1 MTKPIVP
8 MQTADEKGEDIAQQL
23 SEARHAL
30 AIQAEEIR
38 KLRKINLALIERVE
52 ETGAGG
58 SAPYAAF
65 EHAAVLAEQVR
76 ERTAKLSH
84 TSEALQ
90 RSNASLRRAN
100 QAASLAHRRLVDA
113 IESISDAFVLFD
125 ASHKIRLFNHRFRE
139 YWHDLGLKVEVGMP
153 RSRLQLQ
160 AQEYALVQ
168 QWAHDSETRS
178 RVYQLTNGRWIQLS
192 ERLTGDGGR
201 VLLYTDITALKR
213 SEDKSRQRLQQA
225 KQAAEQ
231 ANLSKTKFLAAVSH
245 DLVQPLNAARLFHAA
260 MQDQEMPAKLAQ
272 LVDSAGRSLAD
283 VEHLLRTLIDISKL
297 DAGALQ
303 VKKEVVFLPAFIA
316 NLDEQHQPLA
326 QQKQREFR
334 SHAQS
339 LWVETDPAL
348 LSRLLRNLLSNAFRY
363 TDVDGRVVLGCRR
376 GTDST
381 GQGYVDV
388 QVLDNGC
395 GFNSDERTRIF
406 NEFHR
411 LPGAH
416 RHSENGLGLGLA
428 IVERLSHLLE
438 HPLQV
443 RSTPGRGSCFTVR
456 LPLLEGAARE
466 LDGIATVT
474 SDDPDRWLRTQ
485 SVSVADLA
493 HSSASKAVAV
503 IDNDPAVCRAMQ
515 SLLEGW
521 GYVVVTFEEPPV
533 APAGFDLIILDYH
546 LHEDEQGQVV
556 TGLDVLNTWQSGGY
570 SLPPTMMITAN
581 HSKSLAQ
588 VLQRRKIALLHKP
601 VRPAKLRA
609 LLQHLLNNHKIND

>member
-1 MTKPIVP
+1 MTNPAVP
-8 MQTADEKGEDIAQQL
+8 TQTADEKGEDVSQQL
-23 SEARHAL
+23 IEARRAL
-30 AIQAEEIR
+30 AVQAEEIR

-153 RSRLQLQ
+153 RARLQLQ

-168 QWAHDSETRS
+168 QWAHDTETRS

-260 MQDQEMPAKLAQ
+260 MQDQQMPAKLAR
-272 LVDSAGRSLAD
+272 LVDSAVIQYLNI
-283 VEHLLRTLIDISKL
+283 HITL
-297 DAGALQ
+297 
-303 VKKEVVFLPAFIA
+303 P
-316 NLDEQHQPLA
+316 
-326 QQKQREFR
+326 R
-334 SHAQS
+334 
-339 LWVETDPAL
+339 
-348 LSRLLRNLLSNAFRY
+348 
-363 TDVDGRVVLGCRR
+363 
-376 GTDST
+376 
-381 GQGYVDV
+381 
-388 QVLDNGC
+388 
-395 GFNSDERTRIF
+395 
-406 NEFHR
+406 
-411 LPGAH
+411 
-416 RHSENGLGLGLA
+416 
-428 IVERLSHLLE
+428 
-438 HPLQV
+438 
-443 RSTPGRGSCFTVR
+443 
-456 LPLLEGAARE
+456 
-466 LDGIATVT
+466 
-474 SDDPDRWLRTQ
+474 
-485 SVSVADLA
+485 
-493 HSSASKAVAV
+493 
-503 IDNDPAVCRAMQ
+503 
-515 SLLEGW
+515 
-521 GYVVVTFEEPPV
+521 
-533 APAGFDLIILDYH
+533 
-546 LHEDEQGQVV
+546 
-556 TGLDVLNTWQSGGY
+556 
-570 SLPPTMMITAN
+570 
-581 HSKSLAQ
+581 
-588 VLQRRKIALLHKP
+588 
-601 VRPAKLRA
+601 
-609 LLQHLLNNHKIND
+609 